1 MKAQSIPEK
10 IARLTQIMIN
20 MNAATCTTKVY
31 IIHHGPKYVVPIS
44 SPPSIS

>member
-20 MNAATCTTKVY
+20 MNAATCRAKVY
-31 IIHHGPKYVVPIS
+31 IIYYGPKYLAPIS
-44 SPPSIS
+44 PPPSIS